1 MSAADSIP
9 RLPATRGLF
18 LIAMAAAIL
27 LAGGA
32 VLAPSAVAKGWL
44 TGFVFWSSAPIGA
57 TALALIHETTGGRWG
72 VAAAP
77 TLRLGC
83 LCALILPL
91 FFAVFAPFV
100 GLVYPW
106 ARDVAPIAPDVSR
119 LFLNATLFA
128 VYGLIALVGWAVI
141 AALLAAGRL
150 GLLGVS
156 LALVFHGV
164 AISAVAVAW
173 LLSLDPRF
181 ADSAF
186 GAEIAVQQILL
197 ALAAVALIAPSR
209 AIAVANGDIGAL
221 LFATALGAFYLG
233 LMTFIVKWYGDQ
245 PDDAAWYLARAHGL
259 PFAFLLGSLALGAAV
274 PIVYLRVGARPGER
288 ASDAGRWAQHDAGRF
303 CSRSLAGERGKRLGR
318 PCGGRRRRCDG
329 RPVAGAR
336 PGARPAICSPATA
349 RGESG
354 STRGADV
361 TAGRNSRREA
371 RGDRLGSVV
380 STIAKFLLVGALAV
394 VGAFFLAAPI
404 DRRPNPGRGTISPT
418 PASESHVPDE
428 AREPPDI
435 RAGTVAAILA
445 GFLLFVVCAASG
457 LVFFYRSRAHD
468 ATFVKVENFPAPRL
482 QTLADGLAEPEIA
495 RQKADLER
503 FRWLDSDHRAFQI
516 PIEDA
521 MRLVAA
527 RGAKAY
533 DPVPGVVQGNAG
545 GRSTP

>member
-1 MSAADSIP
+1 MPPP
-9 RLPATRGLF
+9 RWRRDGSRASCSG
-18 LIAMAAAIL
+18 
-27 LAGGA
+27 
-32 VLAPSAVAKGWL
+32 VLRQSGQL
-44 TGFVFWSSAPIGA
+44 
-57 TALALIHETTGGRWG
+57 ALALIHETTGGRWG

-106 ARDVAPIAPDVSR
+106 ARDAAPIAPDVSR
-119 LFLNATLFA
+119 LFLNAPLFA

-181 ADSAF
+181 ANSAF

-197 ALAAVALIAPSR
+197 ALAAVAVLAPSR

-259 PFAFLLGSLALGAAV
+259 PFALPSGLARAGSRRSHRLACAWERVRTNARAMRLVGLSTMLGVFLHDLWLANAASVSAALAAFAAV
-274 PIVYLRVGARPGER
+274 AAMAGLSLGLAPLLDRRFAPRRPR
-288 ASDAGRWAQHDAGRF
+288 
-303 CSRSLAGERGKRLGR
+303 
-318 PCGGRRRRCDG
+318 
-329 RPVAGAR
+329 
-336 PGARPAICSPATA
+336 
-349 RGESG
+349 RGESR

-361 TAGRNSRREA
+361 TASRNSRREA
-371 RGDRLGSVV
+371 RGDRRGSVV
-380 STIAKFLLVGALAV
+380 STIAKFLLLGALAV

-404 DRRPNPGRGTISPT
+404 DRRQNPARRPIGAT

-428 AREPPDI
+428 AP
-435 RAGTVAAILA
+435 RAARHPGRDRSGDPGWISPLRRLRRV
-445 GFLLFVVCAASG
+445 G

-503 FRWLDSDHRAFQI
+503 FRWLDRDHRAFQI

-533 DPVPGVVQGNAG
+533 DPVPGVVQDNAG

>member
-83 LCALILPL
+83 LCALTLPP

-119 LFLNATLFA
+119 LFLNGTLFA

-164 AISAVAVAW
+164 AMSAVAVSW
-173 LLSLDPRF
+173 LLSPDPRF

-274 PIVYLRVGARPGER
+274 PIVSCAWERVRANARAMLVVGLSTMLGAFVHDLWLANAASVSAALAAVAAVAAMAGLSLGLAPVLDRRFAPQRPH
-288 ASDAGRWAQHDAGRF
+288 AANLD
-303 CSRSLAGERGKRLGR
+303 
-318 PCGGRRRRCDG
+318 
-329 RPVAGAR
+329 
-336 PGARPAICSPATA
+336 
-349 RGESG
+349 
-354 STRGADV
+354 
-361 TAGRNSRREA
+361 RREA
-371 RGDRLGSVV
+371 R
-380 STIAKFLLVGALAV
+380 T
-394 VGAFFLAAPI
+394 
-404 DRRPNPGRGTISPT
+404 
-418 PASESHVPDE
+418 
-428 AREPPDI
+428 
-435 RAGTVAAILA
+435 
-445 GFLLFVVCAASG
+445 
-457 LVFFYRSRAHD
+457 
-468 ATFVKVENFPAPRL
+468 
-482 QTLADGLAEPEIA
+482 
-495 RQKADLER
+495 
-503 FRWLDSDHRAFQI
+503 
-516 PIEDA
+516 
-521 MRLVAA
+521 
-527 RGAKAY
+527 
-533 DPVPGVVQGNAG
+533 
-545 GRSTP
+545 